1 MADNYDDII
10 RMPHHRSKTRIPM
23 SATMRAAQFAPFA
36 ALTGYAEMVDESARL
51 TDSRPVLD
59 DEALE
64 TLNDTL
70 HQLKED
76 IKERPLITLEYFVPD
91 EYKEG
96 GAILRFSG
104 KLRRIDEV
112 ARTLVFADST
122 VIQMDDICMIERK
135 NEEEKSAR
143 E

>member
-10 RMPHHRSKTRIPM
+10 LMPHHRSKTRTPM

-64 TLNDTL
+64 TLNDAL
-70 HQLKED
+70 HQLKEN

-135 NEEEKSAR
+135 NEEEKSAQ

>member
-10 RMPHHRSKTRIPM
+10 RMPHHRSKTRTPM

-64 TLNDTL
+64 MLNDTL